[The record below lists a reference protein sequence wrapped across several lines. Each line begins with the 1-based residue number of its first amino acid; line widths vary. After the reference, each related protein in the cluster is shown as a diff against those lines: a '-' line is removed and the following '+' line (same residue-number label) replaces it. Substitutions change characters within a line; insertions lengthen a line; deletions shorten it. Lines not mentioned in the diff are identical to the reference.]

1 MPAHLLI
8 FQSFVLTFF
17 VFHLNNE
24 FAPYILPRVYSYTI
38 APSMPKL
45 CPSLVRFFILYY
57 QWLLRMNILVTQHI
71 FLVKNKAEGWDKI
84 CKLLSFHFTLVK
96 KYVLFMMCFFFM
108 LCFIYQL
115 DNFVFLDIDPIPIKK
130 LCSYL
135 HGKIHYRTLD
145 NSLVNSQAI
154 WNS

>member
-1 MPAHLLI
+1 MQKSDLTWFDTKKGHFHIRQTACKI
-8 FQSFVLTFF
+8 FLFF
-17 VFHLNNE
+17 IINE
-24 FAPYILPRVYSYTI
+24 FWEWILQMFSHTTHHYT
-38 APSMPKL
+38 
-45 CPSLVRFFILYY
+45 
-57 QWLLRMNILVTQHI
+57 
-71 FLVKNKAEGWDKI
+71 FLVKNKAAGWDKI

-96 KYVLFMMCFFFM
+96 KYVLFMICFFFM

-145 NSLVNSQAI
+145 NSLVHSQAI